1 MLARRIGGRFG
12 VACSRRTALRVAGR
26 LGFSTCKP
34 WSVPYNSATPEEQ
47 AEFIKNRDTIAR
59 WREEGRAVLAVD
71 ATTLRDSPVSRRG
84 LRRRGKKNVVRT
96 NHSKK
101 AIHLIGALGDG
112 TLDLQ
117 FHESLKGESYVA
129 LAEYARR
136 RRGKVGIIADNAGA
150 LTGRD
155 MSEYVAG
162 TNGAVEIIHIPPHT
176 PQLNPI
182 ETEWREIKAAIADI
196 FFGGLD
202 KMRDAIIRMLH
213 NKEIPIVR
221 LFDWLLPP

>member
-1 MLARRIGGRFG
+1 M
-12 VACSRRTALRVAGR
+12 
-26 LGFSTCKP
+26 
-34 WSVPYNSATPEEQ
+34 
-47 AEFIKNRDTIAR
+47 
-59 WREEGRAVLAVD
+59 
-71 ATTLRDSPVSRRG
+71 
-84 LRRRGKKNVVRT
+84 
-96 NHSKK
+96 
-101 AIHLIGALGDG
+101 
-112 TLDLQ
+112 
-117 FHESLKGESYVA
+117 A

-136 RRGKVGIIADNAGA
+136 RHWKVGIIADNAGA

-213 NKEIPIVR
+213 KHLSLIHISEPTR
-221 LFDWLLPP
+221 PY